1 MRHFRQDGRV
11 AHDQGAVA
19 DHDAASR
26 LSINDMPASH
36 PTPDERRI
44 KEASAWFSRLNT
56 RSVSS
61 GTLEGFR
68 TWRQNP
74 LNRDAYAEVE
84 RAWRRMGALQ
94 GDALINAAIAR
105 APAASRTTTREAL
118 LTHWREIAVACTVF
132 SIFAAL
138 ALSGTFNN
146 WVFGKTYAT
155 EIGEQRLVQLSD
167 GSHIRLDTNTK
178 VRVKLTASRRN
189 VELER
194 GQAMFD
200 VAHDVSRPF
209 IVRAASTDIRAVGTT
224 FDVRRDG
231 GRVHVAL
238 VTGVVE
244 VSDNQKAD
252 HIVTRVAMR
261 SGEQLVADG
270 VIEKPTP
277 LDLTTATSWTDGRIL
292 FHAIPL
298 DQAISEMNRYSR
310 RRIIL
315 ASPGLGGETVS
326 GAFDTTNVDG
336 FIAAVCDLHR
346 FRVQTSHNEI
356 RLLSQK
362 P

>member
-1 MRHFRQDGRV
+1 
-11 AHDQGAVA
+11 
-19 DHDAASR
+19 
-26 LSINDMPASH
+26 MPAS
-36 PTPDERRI
+36 PPIPDERRI

-61 GTLEGFR
+61 ATLEGFR
-68 TWRQNP
+68 AWRQNP

-84 RAWRRMGALQ
+84 RAWRKMGALQ
-94 GDALINAAIAR
+94 GDALITAAISK
-105 APAASRTTTREAL
+105 APAANRTTTREAL
-118 LTHWREIAVACTVF
+118 LRHWREIAVACTVF
-132 SIFAAL
+132 SICAAL
-138 ALSGTFNN
+138 ALGDTFNT
-146 WVFGKTYAT
+146 WAFGKTYAT

-189 VELER
+189 VELEQ

-209 IVRAASTDIRAVGTT
+209 IVSAANTDIRAVGTT
-224 FDVRRDG
+224 FGVRREG
-231 GRVHVAL
+231 GRVRVAL

-244 VSDNQKAD
+244 VSNHQKVD
-252 HIVTRVAMR
+252 RVVTRVAMR
-261 SGEQLVADG
+261 SGEQLIADG
-270 VIEKPTP
+270 AIEKPTP
-277 LDLTTATSWTDGRIL
+277 LDLTTATSWTDGRVL

-298 DQAISEMNRYSR
+298 GQAIREMNRYSR

-315 ASPGLGGETVS
+315 SSPGLGGETVS

-346 FRVQTSHNEI
+346 LRVQASDNEI